1 LIFRIFAALRLT
13 VCAATLVTAIPAV
26 ADPNAGAYLAAR
38 QATISGD
45 FSAAA
50 IYFRDALLA
59 DANNTVLMEQSLT
72 AYLGV
77 GQVVSAAGIARPF
90 VDAGGESQ
98 IANIALAAQAARAEN
113 WDAIFDLLDAR
124 KEVGPLLDG
133 LTQAWAHLGNN
144 NIDRALMRFDE
155 VIETP
160 GLRSFGQQHKAF
172 ALAMTGDLDGAN
184 AIYDLPSNIGII
196 PNRVSVVAHLQ
207 ILAQIGDFERA
218 SNMFKLA
225 FSEDLDPELDAL
237 RSAINAGEVP
247 DLSSVVANP
256 REGIAFAYQSLSGIL
271 QGEANESY
279 LLLYAQAARFIAPHN
294 ANAQIATARL
304 LNSLGQHEVAA
315 QTFAQ
320 VSSGDPAFHSA
331 EIGRAESLRLA
342 GRFKKAIEVLS
353 QLTSSHPDLPM
364 SHASLGDIYRQ
375 LGQLTDAR
383 ESYDAALSLYPE
395 DASLRWW
402 LLYSRGITNERLDEW
417 DAAELDF
424 RAALAFNPGNPSVL
438 NYLGYSLVDRGLK
451 YEEALSMIET
461 AVAARPESGAIVDSL
476 AWVYYKIG
484 RYQDAVAP
492 MERAAEL
499 EPNDPILN
507 DHLGDVY
514 WMVGRYAEAR
524 FQWRRALSFEPE
536 QAEAIQIRRKL
547 SIGLDAVYTEQG
559 VTPAAPVEMANGDN

>member
-1 LIFRIFAALRLT
+1 MIFRISAALRLT
-13 VCAATLVTAIPAV
+13 VCAVTLVVAIPVA

-38 QATISGD
+38 QAAISGD
-45 FSAAA
+45 YNAAA
-50 IYFRDALLA
+50 IYFRAALLA

-72 AYLGV
+72 AYLGI
-77 GQVVSAAGIARPF
+77 GQVRSAAGIARPF
-90 VDAGGESQ
+90 IDAGGESQ

-113 WDAIFDLLDAR
+113 WDAIFDLLEAG

-133 LTQAWAHLGNN
+133 LAQAWAHLGNH
-144 NIDRALMRFDE
+144 NINRALRHFDK

-160 GLRSFGQQHKAF
+160 GLRSFGQQHKAL

-184 AIYDLPSNIGII
+184 AIYALPSDIGII
-196 PNRVSVVAHLQ
+196 PNRISVVAHLQ
-207 ILAQIGDFERA
+207 ILAQLGDFERA
-218 SNMFKLA
+218 RNMVELA
-225 FSEDLDPELDAL
+225 FGKDLDPELAAL
-237 RSAINAGEVP
+237 RNAINTGKVP
-247 DLSSVVANP
+247 DLSRVVASP
-256 REGIAFAYQSLSGIL
+256 REGIAYAYQSLSEIL

-279 LLLYAQAARFIAPHN
+279 LLLYAQAARFIAPN
-294 ANAQIATARL
+294 DADAQIATARL
-304 LNSLGQHEVAA
+304 FNALGQHDAAA

-320 VSSGDPAFHSA
+320 VTTDDPAFHSA

-342 GRFKKAIEVLS
+342 GQFEKAIEVLS
-353 QLTSSHPDLPM
+353 QLTRSHPDLPTP
-364 SHASLGDIYRQ
+364 HASLGDIYRQ
-375 LGQLTDAR
+375 LGQLVDAR
-383 ESYDAALSLYPE
+383 QSYDAALSAYPE

-451 YEEALSMIET
+451 YEEALGMIET
-461 AVAARPESGAIVDSL
+461 AVAARPNSGAIVDSL

-514 WMVGRYAEAR
+514 WMVGRYSEAR
-524 FQWRRALSFEPE
+524 FQWRRALSFEPK

-547 SIGLDAVYTEQG
+547 SIGLDAVYAEEG
-559 VTPAAPVEMANGDN
+559 VTPAAPVEMANGNN